1 MDTIQIEADAQ
12 LLKRLVDAQDDDAFR
27 AIVERHATKVY
38 SCCLRV
44 LGDAQAADDATQA
57 VFLLLARKAKR
68 LPPNTVLAGWLYGT
82 ASGTALQARRTLPIS
97 NTHAREAAVPR
108 GRNTSAVAD
117 DTATEN
123 LRVHLSELLAALPEP
138 QRDAIVLHFLDG
150 KPEAEIAAELGC
162 AASAVATNISRGLSK
177 LCDGL
182 QRRGFTLATPFIP
195 TLLSQLARTPA
206 PQGVIAAIRLAAPGQ
221 TTASVRAAEIAAHS
235 VRAAS
240 RLTLKTVAGIALVSL
255 ALLSAAGYAAHRI
268 AAPAPPVALTSAE
281 YSPEIRDP
289 KTLWEITLDGSTTS
303 HLIAN
308 SFVLLNVHA
317 AASAEHGDQQW
328 LECRRI
334 SDGEKIWKCP
344 TGGTLC
350 SVAGD
355 IVVCSAGADIFAV
368 QLSSGVER
376 WRWHGTD
383 TRRRSPVIYDKGE
396 VFAVAAKSNDREC
409 SVCCLEATTGQT
421 LWEVAAAVGPVTA
434 APSVDAEHV
443 YVAGDGGVAC
453 VSRSEQRVLWSQ
465 NAGAKMSP
473 VSNGGRVIVPGKD
486 IISLGA
492 ANGAW
497 GWSLPGH
504 LENAAVTVT
513 PDALLTGLQRASSDD
528 ANPNGSAFTYA
539 AINPLNGKILWERA
553 FPAEVRAGS
562 AVTNTSVY
570 LTCWDDGLYCLD
582 RATGATIWRMPL
594 PLSRW
599 SPTPL
604 LASDRMLVCFQNK
617 IYCIGNK

>member
-1 MDTIQIEADAQ
+1 VDTIQIEADAQ
-12 LLKRLVDAQDDDAFR
+12 LLKRFVEAQDEDAFR

-44 LGDAQAADDATQA
+44 LGDAHAADDGTQA
-57 VFLLLARKAKR
+57 VFLLLARKARR
-68 LPPNTVLAGWLYGT
+68 LPPETVLAGWLYRT
-82 ASGTALQARRTLPIS
+82 ASWTAVEARRTLAIRGR
-97 NTHAREAAVPR
+97 HEREAAAQR
-108 GRNTSAVAD
+108 GRLNSAVAD
-117 DTATEN
+117 EAATEN
-123 LRVHLSELLAALPEP
+123 LRVQLSELLAALPVP

-150 KPEAEIAAELGC
+150 RPEAEIAAELGC
-162 AASAVATNISRGLSK
+162 ASSTVGTRISRGLSK
-177 LCDGL
+177 LRDGL

-195 TLLSQLARTPA
+195 SLLSQLAKHPA
-206 PQGVIAAIRLAAPGQ
+206 PQNVIDAIRLTAPGQ

-235 VRAAS
+235 ARAAS
-240 RLTLKTVAGIALVSL
+240 RLTLKTVAGIALGSI
-255 ALLSAAGYAAHRI
+255 ALLGAAGYTAHRI
-268 AAPAPPVALTSAE
+268 TTPPPPMALTSAA

-289 KTLWEITLDGSTTS
+289 KVLWEVTLEGTTPS

-317 AASAEHGDQQW
+317 GEKQW
-328 LECRRI
+328 LESRRI
-334 SDGEKIWKCP
+334 SDGERVWTCP
-344 TGGTLC
+344 SGGTLC

-355 IVVCSAGADIFAV
+355 IVVCSSGADIFAV
-368 QLSSGVER
+368 QLSNGVER

-396 VFAVAAKSNDREC
+396 VFAVAAKSNDKDC

-421 LWEVAAAVGPVTA
+421 LWEAPAAVGPVTA

-443 YVAGDGGVAC
+443 YVTGDGGVAC

-473 VSNGGRVIVPGKD
+473 VSSGGRVIVPGKE
-486 IISLGA
+486 ITSLGA

-504 LENAAVTVT
+504 LENAAVTVA
-513 PDALLTGLQRASSDD
+513 PDALLTGLQRSSPDE

-539 AINPLNGKILWERA
+539 AIDPANGKIQWERA
-553 FPAEVRAGS
+553 FPAEVRAGA
-562 AVTNTSVY
+562 AVTNNYVY

-582 RATGATIWRMPL
+582 RATGANVWRLSL
-594 PLSRW
+594 PLNRW

-604 LASDRMLVCFQNK
+604 LAPDRMLVCFQNK
-617 IYCIGNK
+617 IFCIGNK